1 VHPDGE
7 VAGNRKGGTRML
19 VSSFIGSNRE
29 FRAWLAMRTRNVVG
43 LGGMPGKKKDRSKAG
58 RKKSDYHY
66 LKYTRWGCL
75 RQGG

>member
-7 VAGNRKGGTRML
+7 AAGNRKGGTRML

-43 LGGMPGKKKDRSKAG
+43 LGGVQ
-58 RKKSDYHY
+58 RKRK
-66 LKYTRWGCL
+66 RPL
-75 RQGG
+75 RARPNRCVVTSIIAQRKRDCNE